1 MDAGEYRERLRLEL
15 ADLGVAT
22 WEDDTL
28 DQALRQ
34 ALEDYNDVNPDQA
47 IATHTFASASREAA
61 LSASTFARLIRVLRV
76 WLPYTASDP
85 EHPPKWR
92 AGFELW
98 PGNILYIA
106 DDPEPAASDVARVWF
121 ARAQTVEGLDAA
133 ASTTLPG
140 EHSQMLVTG
149 SSGYAA
155 SARASALR
163 ETVSAEDDS
172 YKQTAGFA
180 FRRLN
185 EFRAGLNRIRARAA
199 GGYVALPVQR
209 RGRVPRQ

>member
-106 DDPEPAASDVARVWF
+106 DDPEPAASDGARVWF
-121 ARAQTVEGLDAA
+121 ARAQTAEGLDAA

-140 EHSQMLVTG
+140 A
-149 SSGYAA
+149 YPA

>member
-15 ADLGVAT
+15 AGLGGGA
-22 WEDDTL
+22 WGGGTL

-76 WLPYTASDP
+76 WLAYTARDP
-85 EHPPKWR
+85 GAPPQGG
-92 AGFELW
+92 A
-98 PGNILYIA
+98 
-106 DDPEPAASDVARVWF
+106 VARVWF

-163 ETVSAEDDS
+163 ETV
-172 YKQTAGFA
+172 
-180 FRRLN
+180 
-185 EFRAGLNRIRARAA
+185 
-199 GGYVALPVQR
+199 
-209 RGRVPRQ
+209 

>member
-106 DDPEPAASDVARVWF
+106 DDPEPAASDVA
-121 ARAQTVEGLDAA
+121 
-133 ASTTLPG
+133 
-140 EHSQMLVTG
+140 
-149 SSGYAA
+149 

>member
-1 MDAGEYRERLRLEL
+1 MTAPYSTWTWRVGSTEPIEFQLTADGEAVDLSGVTSVEIRLRAGDL
-15 ADLGVAT
+15 APSVDY
-22 WEDDTL
+22 DTVT
-28 DQALRQ
+28 
-34 ALEDYNDVNPDQA
+34 N
-47 IATHTFASASREAA
+47 
-61 LSASTFARLIRVLRV
+61 
-76 WLPYTASDP
+76 
-85 EHPPKWR
+85 PPKWR

>member
-76 WLPYTASDP
+76 WLPYTAS
-85 EHPPKWR
+85 
-92 AGFELW
+92 
-98 PGNILYIA
+98 
-106 DDPEPAASDVARVWF
+106 DPEPAASDVARVWF